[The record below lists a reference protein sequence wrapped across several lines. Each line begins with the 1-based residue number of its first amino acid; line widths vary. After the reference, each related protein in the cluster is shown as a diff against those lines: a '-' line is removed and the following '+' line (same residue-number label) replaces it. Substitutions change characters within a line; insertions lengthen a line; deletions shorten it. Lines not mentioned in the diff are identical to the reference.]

1 MALMVSSLQVCRA
14 CIIYWSSVH
23 IFFLIKSYNFHEG
36 ETITVLFPTISVMPI
51 RIGTDYIL
59 FE

>member
-23 IFFLIKSYNFHEG
+23 IFFQSKSYNFHEG
-36 ETITVLFPTISVMPI
+36 ETITVLFPTISMTCV
-51 RIGTDYIL
+51 RTGTD
-59 FE
+59 